1 MDRCTVRGPAPGQGT
16 SSHPAQPSALLSSSG
31 PSSPSRVPGPPPQRP
46 DPDSQASAR
55 FHLPTARSPDS
66 GSLKTVR
73 CRPLPDGPLELW
85 RPTRALLEPKPRP
98 HGWPRPASSP
108 APLYLTDP
116 PRWPRPLG
124 LHLWSEQVSTD
135 LPRPWAR
142 AKLLFVEQV
151 PGDLPALSLFPYSE
165 WRPGKRS
172 QKP

>member
-85 RPTRALLEPKPRP
+85 RPTRAQAPPSRLATPRLEPRP
-98 HGWPRPASSP
+98 VTPHRPATVATPTSTT
-108 APLYLTDP
+108 PLVRASLHGLAS
-116 PRWPRPLG
+116 PLG
-124 LHLWSEQVSTD
+124 Q
-135 LPRPWAR
+135 
-142 AKLLFVEQV
+142 
-151 PGDLPALSLFPYSE
+151 
-165 WRPGKRS
+165 S
-172 QKP
+172 QASIC